1 VVEVRKKSY
10 IYVIEDEAHLARMRR
25 LAERHGG
32 ELRCDI
38 CGWEFR
44 VRDVVFSRVSRSRGS
59 RTTRRCA
66 LCYDKAFGDLNDRF

>member
-25 LAERHGG
+25 LAKRHGG

-38 CGWEFR
+38 R

-59 RTTRRCA
+59 KTTRRCA